1 MQMVQS
7 VLIKDLV
14 INAFAKWDLQDKIVK
29 MVRAALMKFLC
40 SLLCHFFISFYYFY
54 NLLIFSVKALP
65 FSF

>member
-14 INAFAKWDLQDKIVK
+14 INASAKRDLQDKIVK
-29 MVRAALMKFLC
+29 MVREALMKLLC
-40 SLLCHFFISFYYFY
+40 SLLFHFFISFDYFF

-65 FSF
+65 FSS